1 MFIMLGIAG
10 AEFFG
15 KFFRE
20 VINSYISEEMT
31 EKIRRE
37 TYQKILRMPVSWF
50 DKPKNISGTLS
61 SRLSSDCQNVNSSA
75 ITFFLMISS
84 SVSTLIAGL
93 TIAFYNEWR
102 ITLVSLSFIIVIIL
116 GGFFVVFSNKK
127 WNEKLKQISE
137 KSSESII

>member
-1 MFIMLGIAG
+1 MLGIAG

-93 TIAFYNEWR
+93 TIAFYMEWR
-102 ITLVSLSFIIVIIL
+102 ITSVSLLLLPIL
-116 GGFFVVFSNKK
+116 IFGGVLIMLASQGF
-127 WNEKLKQISE
+127 SE
-137 KSSESII
+137 KVGKAF